1 MAYARIALGIV
12 GLLLSVGTL
21 APASAADAS
30 QVKHDATS
38 MVVPVK
44 AVKAPPV
51 CQRIV
56 RCAGCRPVYR
66 CQVCR
71 KRPICTHGVCI
82 YRTVCGWGPAVS
94 ALPKG
99 ARVVRVR

>member
-12 GLLLSVGTL
+12 GLLLLVGAP
-21 APASAADAS
+21 APASAADATV
-30 QVKHDATS
+30 VKPIATS
-38 MVVPVK
+38 LVIPVK
-44 AVKAPPV
+44 AAKAPPI

-66 CQVCR
+66 CKVCR
-71 KRPICTHGVCI
+71 KRPICIHGVCH
-82 YRTVCGWGPAVS
+82 YRPICTWGPAVS

>member
-21 APASAADAS
+21 APASTADVS
-30 QVKHDATS
+30 KFTPMPTS

-44 AVKAPPV
+44 AAKAAPV

-82 YRTVCGWGPAVS
+82 YRTVCGWGPALPS
-94 ALPKG
+94 LPKG

>member
-1 MAYARIALGIV
+1 MAYARIALGLV
-12 GLLLSVGTL
+12 GLMLWVGSPV
-21 APASAADAS
+21 PASAADAS
-30 QVKHDATS
+30 QVKSIATS
-38 MVVPVK
+38 MVIPVK
-44 AVKAPPV
+44 AAKGPPV

-66 CQVCR
+66 CKVCR

-82 YRTVCGWGPAVS
+82 YRTICGWGPALS